1 MIPRWKGKRR
11 ERNWRRLA
19 GMLPRRTGYKEKK
32 KTGGKRGNRST
43 GEHDGGKLEEVAEG
57 EAERGIEAVGAE
69 KEDEEDGGLKT
80 EEVLGIHRDGVH
92 EGAEEGMVLCFQKR
106 REVRGRQGQWRA

>member
-19 GMLPRRTGYKEKK
+19 GMSPRRTGYKERK
-32 KTGGKRGNRST
+32 KTGGKRGNRGT
-43 GEHDGGKLEEVAEG
+43 GEHDGGELEEVAEG
-57 EAERGIEAVGAE
+57 EAARGIEAVGAE
-69 KEDEEDGGLKT
+69 EEDEEDGRLET

-92 EGAEEGMVLCFQKR
+92 EGAEEWMVLRIQQQII
-106 REVRGRQGQWRA
+106 VRGRLGRWRA